1 MLPQA
6 PAPALPAHLK
16 PLHLL
21 LGDQVSMS
29 TLQTL
34 YDSAQGDIAEAVDL
48 YFQQQPADAPATG
61 NTLAQATLVTASPL
75 PSVPSR
81 SKPRNKRSGK
91 YNIGSKSTASRDQPA
106 SPSQS
111 TNHSNQPAVQSPA
124 DSLES
129 GPTVATPT
137 ASRYYVGEF
146 LCAGYA
152 FSSRIPT
159 IPNGGVLVLD
169 RVYNAEIVRK
179 TKKRRVDPAQT
190 TLSMLNAPSSRG
202 PTLAKVGSQAL
213 QEYTQQAKNTIVRL
227 KTHQGSELGRLA
239 QEVALF
245 MAPLLDFQLAEFEGT
260 LVYMPSASELQIGSQ
275 ILVQVQAYLT
285 AKAFTKTLNR
295 TASAESTASSADGSV
310 PNLADT
316 LADNDDFIRL
326 QELRQQH
333 VKDALKRLFQQC
345 HLGNGDLEPSRI
357 INLDSSDDDGE
368 VGQGEQ
374 TEPLASTEPPASTP
388 GPQDSS
394 NGNLPQL
401 SDQTMCDIY
410 AHAETCTDMLALPR
424 HPDPST
430 LAYKLHDYQQQAL
443 TWLVEHESVAQS
455 SEGLPSVEASSH
467 SDDAAELCLMDPL
480 WDRLTFPT
488 GQQTLAKISGA
499 PASRYFYFHR
509 LTGELSLQFP
519 RISNRYRGGILADE
533 MGLGKTV
540 EILGLIHATLPA
552 PPTRDPTGPPP
563 LKCETPSSL
572 PQANAT
578 LIVCPMSLLAQ
589 WREEVSEGSQPGS
602 LSVSIYYGEK
612 RSLPDLTNPTMFFLD
627 SAESQPS
634 PRHQVIITS
643 YGTLLADYLQ
653 YRAYASAPAST
664 APRAERQDTL
674 PYPLF
679 QHAFYRIVLD
689 EAHVIKSRQSKTFKA
704 CSAVEAPRRWAV
716 TGTPITNKLDD
727 LASLFSFLRLEPW
740 CRQLVWKATIGDPVQ
755 RDQAGKPSTSA
766 ISSGYGI
773 TTKTGLALLQSLL
786 RQFLLRRTKSLT
798 LASGR
803 RIVDLPSLDIQLV
816 EVELN
821 ASEKALYDAV
831 LLDSR
836 RKFRSWCAQGTIWH
850 NYAHVF
856 QLLTRL
862 RLCSCHPQLLLTN
875 LERSGL
881 VDSQTYTQITKAR
894 NAKGNE
900 TRSGSPILI
909 DDDDAKGGTPSELA
923 DSHAGAKTVIPTV
936 ELAPE
941 CPVCLEPMAPCQDSS
956 PESEATQDLSEP
968 YLSKSASDISPGAET
983 HEPVLLPCHHTVC
996 RQCWWDY
1003 HNQRVQ
1009 SKRCRECPLCR
1020 FGPVQDSDVHIIIR
1034 VVSTTDGTGD
1044 CSLVLLPLHPVL
1056 HAPEGKAPLRMKVSL
1071 SSLATIDS
1079 LRLSPE
1085 FIASLDVTRS
1095 TKVAT
1100 LLSAL
1105 DALRGQTPDAKSVVF
1120 SQFTSL
1126 LALIAN
1132 ALTARGWRFQVL
1144 DGSMPRHKREQA
1156 LYQFKTDSDC
1166 MVLLLSLR
1174 AGGTGLNLTCANQ
1187 VFMMDPWWNT
1197 AIESQAVD
1205 RVHRL
1210 GQRQPVHVTKFI
1222 ARGTV
1227 EERILSV
1234 QHTKHQLI
1242 GTALNDS
1249 NGPTLAKASL
1259 MVPTPNAAPKASR
1272 RQRLDELCLLF
1283 E

>member
-1 MLPQA
+1 MPPPEPSLPV
-6 PAPALPAHLK
+6 HLK
-16 PLHLL
+16 PLHSL
-21 LGDQVSMS
+21 LGDQVSMPM
-29 TLQTL
+29 LQTL
-34 YDSAQGDIAEAVDL
+34 YDSAQGDTAEAVDL
-48 YFQQQPADAPATG
+48 YFQQQQAGTPTAGHA
-61 NTLAQATLVTASPL
+61 LAQATLAPARPL
-75 PSVPSR
+75 PPGSSR
-81 SKPRNKRSGK
+81 SKPTTKRSGK
-91 YNIGSKSTASRDQPA
+91 YKVGSKTATLEAQSESTRQITHRSHQPTPK
-106 SPSQS
+106 SPTGSIQS
-111 TNHSNQPAVQSPA
+111 NPIETA
-124 DSLES
+124 
-129 GPTVATPT
+129 PT
-137 ASRYYVGEF
+137 ATRYYIGEF

-159 IPNGGVLVLD
+159 VPNGGLIVLE
-169 RVYNAEIVRK
+169 RIYSAEVVRK
-179 TKKRRVDPAQT
+179 AKKRRVNPAQT
-190 TLSMLNAPSSRG
+190 TVLTSAASPSRG
-202 PTLAKVGSQAL
+202 QTLTKVGSQAL

-227 KTHQGSELGRLA
+227 KTSQGSELGRLA
-239 QEVALF
+239 QDVALF
-245 MAPLLDFQLAEFEGT
+245 MAPLLDFQLAEFEGA

-285 AKAFTKTLNR
+285 AKAFTKALSR
-295 TASAESTASSADGSV
+295 TDSAESTASMADWPMSK
-310 PNLADT
+310 LAET

-326 QELRQQH
+326 QELCQQH

-345 HLGNGDLEPSRI
+345 HLGNGNPAPSHI
-357 INLDSSDDDGE
+357 ISLDSSDEKVDQE
-368 VGQGEQ
+368 ALTNFSSS
-374 TEPLASTEPPASTP
+374 TELPLAASH
-388 GPQDSS
+388 PQNPS
-394 NGNLPQL
+394 NGYTPQL
-401 SDQTMCDIY
+401 SDQTMRDIY
-410 AHAETCTDMLALPR
+410 AQAESCTDMLALPR
-424 HPDPST
+424 HPDPET

-443 TWLVEHESVAQS
+443 TWLVERESITQA
-455 SEGLPSVEASSH
+455 SEGLPLAEANSQSG
-467 SDDAAELCLMDPL
+467 DTAELCLMDPL
-480 WDRLTFPT
+480 WDRLAFPT
-488 GQQTLAKISGA
+488 IQTTLDTKASA
-499 PASRYFYFHR
+499 PATQYFYFHR
-509 LTGELSLQFP
+509 LTGDLSLQFP
-519 RISNRYRGGILADE
+519 RISNRYRGGVLADE

-540 EILGLIHATLPA
+540 EILSLIHATLSA
-552 PPTRDPTGPPP
+552 PPP
-563 LKCETPSSL
+563 LDLTSRPSPHNADTPSAL
-572 PQANAT
+572 PQVNAT

-602 LSVSIYYGEK
+602 LNVTVYYGEK
-612 RSLPDLTNPTMFFLD
+612 RSLPILNNSTLPPLD
-627 SAESQPS
+627 GTEAQPS
-634 PRHQVIITS
+634 HRHQVIITS

-653 YRAYASAPAST
+653 YRAYASTPASI
-664 APRAERQDTL
+664 APHVDQSDAL

-740 CRQLVWKATIGDPVQ
+740 CRQLVWKTTIGDPVQ
-755 RDQAGKPSTSA
+755 RDQTGKPSANAT
-766 ISSGYGI
+766 SSGYGYGI
-773 TTKTGLALLQSLL
+773 TAETGFALLQSLL

-803 RIVDLPSLDIQLV
+803 RIVELPPLEVQLV

-836 RKFRSWCAQGTIWH
+836 RQFRNWCAQGTVWH

-862 RLCSCHPQLLLTN
+862 RLCCCHPQLLLTN

-881 VDSQTYTQITKAR
+881 LDLQAGAPTTKA
-894 NAKGNE
+894 NE
-900 TRSGSPILI
+900 PRLGSPLPAEGVN
-909 DDDDAKGGTPSELA
+909 DAKDGTPSTLA
-923 DSHAGAKTVIPTV
+923 DSDTGAKTVIPTV

-941 CPVCLEPMAPCQDSS
+941 CPVCLEPMAPCQNGSS
-956 PESEATQDLSEP
+956 GSDAAQDLMEPLLPESASEINP
-968 YLSKSASDISPGAET
+968 DAET
-983 HEPVLLPCHHTVC
+983 HEPILLPCHHTVC

-1003 HNQRVQ
+1003 HSQRIQ

-1020 FGPVQDSDVHIIIR
+1020 FGPIQDSAVHIISR
-1034 VVSTTDGTGD
+1034 VIPATDGRGD

-1071 SSLATIDS
+1071 SFLAAVDS

-1085 FIASLDVTRS
+1085 FIASLDVMHS
-1095 TKVAT
+1095 TKVAA

-1105 DALRGQTPDAKSVVF
+1105 DKLRGQTADAKSVVF

-1132 ALTARGWRFQVL
+1132 ALTARGWDFEVL

-1156 LYQFKTDSDC
+1156 LYQFKTNPDC
-1166 MVLLLSLR
+1166 TALLLSLR
-1174 AGGTGLNLTCANQ
+1174 AGGTGLNLTCASQ

-1227 EERILSV
+1227 EERILRV

-1242 GTALNDS
+1242 GTALNDC
-1249 NGPTLAKASL
+1249 NGSTSAKTSL
-1259 MVPTPNAAPKASR
+1259 MVPTTDAATKASR

-1283 E
+1283 A